1 ETVVDARQCLHRGID
16 AASRFRHALDLAD
29 HRRAVEILQLD
40 LELAAP
46 ILVLDRGIAAD
57 VALALEHLEHTRAHL
72 RARGRDLRLVAHLRI
87 ADAGK
92 QIAERIVQCHATLL
106 TSSTSR
112 GRGSRPWSRAPGARC
127 GSS

>member
-1 ETVVDARQCLHRGID
+1 ARL
-16 AASRFRHALDLAD
+16 RHALDLAY

-40 LELAAP
+40 LEFAAP
-46 ILVLDRGIAAD
+46 VLVLDRGVAAD
-57 VALALEHLEHTRAHL
+57 ISLALEHLEHARAHF
-72 RARGRDLRLVAHLRI
+72 RARGRDLRLVTHLRI

-112 GRGSRPWSRAPGARC
+112 GRE
-127 GSS
+127 